1 MERHARLAVLRQDFE
16 RLLKFRDPAQ
26 VMEWTPTDDQRLAYA
41 QLLDKILNAIDAHRA
56 AEKRDILGEGTVQAD
71 TSNSAFAFFRDELE
85 PRIPALK
92 TAYAAIDPGGAE
104 LYELLEGIG
113 APSGAGGRLRATF
126 DEALQQVYN
135 LIDRNPDQDFRLLPE
150 TAYEILDSKLI
161 AFEPDSWLDRAGQL
175 APIRTERKNALLPV
189 HVRFRL
195 EELFRSYVFGCW
207 LSVFALA
214 RALLEY
220 AILDNLYKFQID
232 RSWPPDR
239 EGKRRE
245 KKLEHLI
252 DDVGGF
258 LPQLKDSMNKLRTYG
273 NEYLHPKPSKTSKET
288 LFQREK
294 AARDALETVISVTE
308 SLYRAAAK
316 RNA

>member
-1 MERHARLAVLRQDFE
+1 MDRHARLAVLRQDFE
-16 RLLKFRDPAQ
+16 LLLKARDPAQ
-26 VMEWTPTDDQRLAYA
+26 LKDWQPTDDQRMAYA
-41 QLLDKILNAIDAHRA
+41 QLLDRVLNAIDAHRT
-56 AEKRDILGEGTVQAD
+56 AEKREILREGTVQTD
-71 TSNSAFAFFRDELE
+71 TSDSASAFFRDELE

-92 TAYAAIDPGGAE
+92 AAYATIDPGGAE
-104 LYELLEGIG
+104 LYQLLEGIG
-113 APSGAGGRLRATF
+113 APGGAGGRLKATF

-135 LIDRNPDQDFRLLPE
+135 LIDRNPDQDFGLLPD

-220 AILDNLYKFQID
+220 AILDNLHKFEID
-232 RSWPPDR
+232 RCWPPDKDK
-239 EGKRRE
+239 KRKE
-245 KKLEHLI
+245 KTLEHLVNDI
-252 DDVGGF
+252 AGY
-258 LPQLKDSMNKLRTYG
+258 LPQLKDPMSKLRTYG
-273 NEYLHPKPSKTSKET
+273 NDYMHPKPSRTSKES

-294 AARDALETVISVTE
+294 AAKDALETVISVIE
-308 SLYRAAAK
+308 SLYRAAK

>member
-1 MERHARLAVLRQDFE
+1 MQ
-16 RLLKFRDPAQ
+16 
-26 VMEWTPTDDQRLAYA
+26 TDVSD
-41 QLLDKILNAIDAHRA
+41 
-56 AEKRDILGEGTVQAD
+56 
-71 TSNSAFAFFRDELE
+71 SALMFFHNELE

-92 TAYAAIDPGGAE
+92 KAYDIIDPDGAE
-104 LYELLEGIG
+104 LYRLLEGIWAPGG
-113 APSGAGGRLRATF
+113 ANGRIKATF

-135 LIDRNPDQDFRLLPE
+135 LIDRNPDQDFGFLPD
-150 TAYEILDSKLI
+150 TAYEVLDSKLI

-220 AILDNLYKFQID
+220 AILDNLHKFGVD
-232 RSWPPDR
+232 RSWPPDKD
-239 EGKRRE
+239 GKKRE

-252 DDVGGF
+252 DDIGAY
-258 LPQLKDSMNKLRTYG
+258 LPQLKEPMSKLRTYG
-273 NEYLHPKPSKTSKET
+273 NEYLHPKPSKSSREG

-294 AARDALETVISVTE
+294 AAKDALETVISVTE
-308 SLYRAAAK
+308 SLYRSAK
-316 RNA
+316 RNP

>member
-16 RLLKFRDPAQ
+16 RLLKLCDPAQ
-26 VMEWTPTDDQRLAYA
+26 AKEWKPTDEQRLAYA

-56 AEKRDILGEGTVQAD
+56 AEKREILREGTVQAD
-71 TSNSAFAFFRDELE
+71 TSDSAFAFFRDELE
-85 PRIPALK
+85 PKIPALK
-92 TAYAAIDPGGAE
+92 VAYVAIDPGGAA
-104 LYELLEGIG
+104 LYQLLEGIG

-126 DEALQQVYN
+126 DEGLQQVYN
-135 LIDRNPDQDFRLLPE
+135 LIDRNPDQDIGLLPD

-175 APIRTERKNALLPV
+175 APIRTERKSALLPI

-220 AILDNLYKFQID
+220 AILDNLHKFDID
-232 RSWPPDR
+232 HSWPPDR

-252 DDVGGF
+252 DDVGGS

-273 NEYLHPKPSKTSKET
+273 NEYLHPRPSKTSKKT
-288 LFQREK
+288 FFQREK
-294 AARDALETVISVTE
+294 AAKDAL
-308 SLYRAAAK
+308 
-316 RNA
+316 

>member
-1 MERHARLAVLRQDFE
+1 MLRQEFDQLCALRE
-16 RLLKFRDPAQ
+16 PEKVKDWQ
-26 VMEWTPTDDQRLAYA
+26 PTEEQRLVYA
-41 QLLDKILNAIDAHRA
+41 KLLDSILNRIDEYRS
-56 AEKRDILGEGTVQAD
+56 AEKRQLLKEGQVQVD
-71 TSNSAFAFFRDELE
+71 VSDSAFTFFHERLE

-92 TAYAAIDPGGAE
+92 KAYEAIDPDGAQ
-104 LYELLEGIG
+104 LNALLEGIG
-113 APSGAGGRLRATF
+113 MPGGAKGRVKATF
-126 DEALQQVYN
+126 DEGVQQIYN
-135 LIDRNPDQDFRLLPE
+135 LIDRNPDQEFGFLPD
-150 TAYEILDSKLI
+150 TAYEVLDSKLI
-161 AFEPDSWLDRAGQL
+161 AFEPDLWLDRAAQL

-220 AILDNLYKFQID
+220 AILDNLRRFDID
-232 RSWPPDR
+232 RLWPPDR

-252 DDVGGF
+252 EDIGSH
-258 LPQLKDSMNKLRTYG
+258 LPQLKAPMSKLRTYG
-273 NEYLHPKPSKTSKET
+273 NEYLHPKPSKLSKES
-288 LFQREK
+288 LFQREG
-294 AARDALETVISVTE
+294 AAKDALETVISVTE
-308 SLYRAAAK
+308 SLYRAAK